1 MRFVI
6 AAAAALWLFVPYL
19 PVRADEPVA
28 AGPTLN
34 LDAAFAR
41 VIEANPELRV
51 FEPRRAVLDAEVE
64 RARLGPAYR
73 LGAALDNF
81 PGSGGTQAAEF
92 NVTLAGVLER
102 GGKREARTVV
112 AQRRSDALAT
122 ERETRRLDLLAETAR
137 RYLALVAAQRQGVV
151 ARADIAQRGHA
162 VEAARTRL
170 RAGAS
175 PEAVVLTAQTALARA
190 QLDRDRAAHRFD
202 AARRHLAALWGE
214 TEPGFL
220 PAEVDITALPLIE
233 DVAALDRLLQDTPDL
248 QQFADEQR
256 VREARLQLARS
267 DASADLDWSVGVRR
281 LEADDDMAL
290 VSTISLPLG
299 ARARAQ
305 PGIRSAAAELTAL
318 GIEREARLAS
328 LRSTL
333 VEAHGRYRV
342 ARLEVTRYAA
352 DILPQ
357 LARAEAA
364 TERAYRGGA
373 ASYLEWTQV
382 QSESTAARRQ
392 QLDAAVEAYRALI
405 ELQRL
410 TGEPF
415 VVESAVVEPSPAP
428 QPGIR
433 P

>member
-6 AAAAALWLFVPYL
+6 AAVAALLLVPCL
-19 PVRADEPVA
+19 PVRADESVA
-28 AGPTLN
+28 AGPTLD

-41 VIEANPELRV
+41 VIQANPELRV
-51 FEPRRAVLDAEVE
+51 FEPRRTSLDADVE
-64 RARLGPAYR
+64 RARLRPAYR
-73 LGAALDNF
+73 LGAALDNL

-92 NVTLAGVLER
+92 TVTLAGVLER
-102 GGKREARTVV
+102 GRKREARTAV
-112 AQRRSDALAT
+112 AESRRDALT
-122 ERETRRLDLLAETAR
+122 FERETRRLDVLAETAR
-137 RYLALVAAQRQGVV
+137 RYLALVAAHRQRVV
-151 ARADIAQRGHA
+151 AQADIAQRGRA
-162 VEAARTRL
+162 VEAARARL

-190 QLDRDRAAHRFD
+190 QLDRDRATQRFD
-202 AARRHLAALWGE
+202 AARRHLAALWGD
-214 TEPGFL
+214 TEAAFV
-220 PAEVDITALPLIE
+220 PAAVDLMALPVID
-233 DVAALDRLLQDTPDL
+233 DVAELDRLLRDTPDL
-248 QQFADEQR
+248 QQFADER
-256 VREARLQLARS
+256 RLREARLQLARS
-267 DASADLDWSVGVRR
+267 DATADLDWSIGLRR
-281 LEADDDMAL
+281 LEADDDLAL

-305 PGIRSAAAELTAL
+305 PGIRAAAAELATL
-318 GIEREARLAS
+318 EIEREARLAS

-333 VEAHGRYRV
+333 LEAHGRYRV
-342 ARLEVTRYAA
+342 ARLEVMRHTT

-392 QLDAAVEAYRALI
+392 QLDAAIDAYRALI

-410 TGEPF
+410 TAEPF
-415 VVESAVVEPSPAP
+415 VIEPVVEPSPAS
-428 QPGIR
+428 QQGID